1 MKTIEVSNWR
11 KEVTQKQLWNEF
23 GFCCDRL
30 KDCRNVIQ
38 NEFKDGL
45 TEDEAQSL
53 IRQFEM
59 SLNMAERDL
68 RETAFQIKEYIW
80 SQIK

>member
-1 MKTIEVSNWR
+1 M
-11 KEVTQKQLWNEF
+11 TQKQLWNEF
-23 GFCCDRL
+23 GFRCDRFE
-30 KDCRNVIQ
+30 DYRRVIQ

-59 SLNMAERDL
+59 SLNIVERDL